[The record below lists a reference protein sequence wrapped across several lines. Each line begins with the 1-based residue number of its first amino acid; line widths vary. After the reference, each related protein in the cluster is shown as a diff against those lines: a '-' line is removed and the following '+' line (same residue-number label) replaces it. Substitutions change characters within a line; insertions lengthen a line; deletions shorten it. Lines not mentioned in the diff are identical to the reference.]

1 MKMYM
6 AGQGKKTRTL
16 FIDEK
21 ILDKSFVD
29 NFLVD
34 ENVIDENTFR

>member
-1 MKMYM
+1 MKMYRS
-6 AGQGKKTRTL
+6 GQGKKTRTL

-21 ILDKSFVD
+21 ILDKNFVD

-34 ENVIDENTFR
+34 DNVFDKITFR